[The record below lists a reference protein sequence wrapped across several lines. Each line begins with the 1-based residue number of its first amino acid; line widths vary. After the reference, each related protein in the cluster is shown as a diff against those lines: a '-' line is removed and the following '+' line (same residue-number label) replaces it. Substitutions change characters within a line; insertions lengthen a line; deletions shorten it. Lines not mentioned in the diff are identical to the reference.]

1 MQPSD
6 YCTVRIGV
14 SPFWA
19 AKYARESPK
28 HWENFYRRNKTNF
41 YRDRHWTATA
51 STDGFPCLSTPS
63 PTADTPTILIEAG
76 CGVAN
81 CALPLLAVNPSL
93 YIYAFDFAP
102 SAINLAKQRDEY
114 DPTRCRAFVW
124 DFCRQPF
131 SQIDVAQRGQLAP
144 DSADYCM
151 LIFVLSSV
159 PPEQQLAGLRN
170 LFALLKPGGK
180 LLFRDYASGDMAQ
193 KRFASRNMISD
204 NYFVRQDSTLSYFF
218 NEDALHNLLTR
229 AGFEKDYMRRV
240 NRTITNRKEN
250 LEMHRVF
257 LQAVY
262 TKKTTRLKQTVV
274 C

>member
-1 MQPSD
+1 MQPPSD
-6 YCTVRIGV
+6 YCTVRTGV

-51 STDGFPCLSTPS
+51 STDGFPCLSSPPPAPNTPL
-63 PTADTPTILIEAG
+63 ILIEAG

-81 CALPLLAVNPSL
+81 CALPLLAVNPAL
-93 YIYAFDFAP
+93 HIYAFDFAP
-102 SAINLAKQRDEY
+102 SAVHLATQRDDY
-114 DPTRCRAFVW
+114 DPVRCRAFVW

-131 SQIDVAQRGQLAP
+131 GDVDIAQRGRLGP
-144 DSADYCM
+144 NCADFCM

-170 LFALLKPGGK
+170 LISLLKPGGK

-193 KRFASRNMISD
+193 RRFASRNRISD
-204 NYFVRQDSTLSYFF
+204 NYYVRQDSTLSFF
-218 NEDALHNLLTR
+218 FDEGSLHNLLAQ
-229 AGFEKDYMRRV
+229 AGFERNYLRRV
-240 NRTITNRKEN
+240 NRVITNRREK

-257 LQAVY
+257 LQAEY
-262 TKKTTRLKQTVV
+262 TKPRD
-274 C
+274 